1 MTRKVIITGAGSGI
15 GKEFT
20 KLYVADGSEVLAVS
34 LLDDEL
40 RTLATELDPKY
51 RSINTLALDLALPDS
66 AAELFRWC
74 TDNDWL
80 LDVLINNAGFACF
93 GDAVDLAT
101 DRVVK
106 MLQLNVQTLT
116 LTSMMFGKLMKQ
128 RGHGTIL
135 NVGSTAGMVPSTRM
149 AAYCASKSYVNAFTY
164 ALAAELKPYGVR
176 VTCLT
181 PGMTQTNFTRA
192 SGIDT
197 YSGKSFLQNTFARG
211 RATSAAE
218 VAEAGYH
225 ALANGKRQAR
235 VGRGSLFA
243 ALASRMLTQRRLP
256 SLIKNP

>member
-20 KLYVADGSEVLAVS
+20 KLYVAGGSEVLAVS

-40 RTLATELDPKY
+40 RSLKKEFDTQG
-51 RSINTLALDLALPDS
+51 RSINTLTLDLALPDS
-66 AAELFRWC
+66 AAKLLEWC

-80 LDVLINNAGFACF
+80 PDVLINNAGFACF
-93 GDAVDLAT
+93 GDAVDLAP
-101 DRVVK
+101 DRIVD
-106 MLQLNVQTLT
+106 MIQLNVQTLT

-149 AAYCASKSYVNAFTY
+149 AAYCASKSYVNTFTY
-164 ALAAELKPYGVR
+164 ALAAELKPYGVHIA
-176 VTCLT
+176 CLT
-181 PGMTQTNFTRA
+181 PGMTQTNFARA

-197 YSGKSFLQNTFARG
+197 YDGKSFLQNAFARG
-211 RATSAAE
+211 RATSPAE
-218 VAEAGYH
+218 VAAAGYK
-225 ALANGKRQAR
+225 ALANGKHQAR

-243 ALASRMLTQRRLP
+243 ALISRVLTQRRLP
-256 SLIKNP
+256 GLIKNP